1 MKVEETIN
9 LTLISEKG
17 DDAWWTTKIKE
28 VPGCITQGRDLNN
41 ARENIIEAF
50 GLFVVEY
57 LDAKKENTE
66 EA

>member
-1 MKVEETIN
+1 MRVEETIN

-17 DDAWWTTKIKE
+17 EGIWWTTTIKE
-28 VPGCITQGRDLNN
+28 VPGCITQGRDLDN

-50 GLFVVEY
+50 GLYVVEY
-57 LDAKKENTE
+57 LNAKKENTE